1 MSKSPDNKDNKC
13 HPLGNSP
20 RFKGLACSPDSPHTI
35 VRCPECSD
43 ETDGMFLNFASNPFA
58 RWPLA
63 LLLTSLITWGCS
75 ADETSGTQ
83 DDVAGDG
90 EESAS
95 QPARG
100 VFAEVNGTRL
110 FYDVKGTGQPLVLI
124 SGGSL
129 DTRLWDQQFESF
141 AQDRQVIRYDPRGIG
156 QSDLPTGPF
165 SHERDLYALLQF
177 LGIQETDLLGFS
189 FGGGVA
195 IDFVLTYPEV
205 VRKLIL
211 IAPGLSSWK
220 DEITP
225 ALGELSKVAEAEGA
239 AKAIE
244 LILADPSMPT
254 EEHEAA
260 RKKMSQ
266 ILSENSRLFDSNFA
280 YVRFMEPSAP
290 PALDRL
296 VEIGAPTLLVVGER
310 DHAAIH
316 ENVDKLQ
323 GGIAGAKK
331 VLIMGA
337 GHMINLEK
345 PNELNRVALDFLSTD

>member
-1 MSKSPDNKDNKC
+1 MCVRLTSNA
-13 HPLGNSP
+13 LP
-20 RFKGLACSPDSPHTI
+20 RWT
-35 VRCPECSD
+35 
-43 ETDGMFLNFASNPFA
+43 
-58 RWPLA
+58 LA
-63 LLLTSLITWGCS
+63 LLLILWGCS
-75 ADETSGTQ
+75 SDEPSETQ
-83 DDVAGDG
+83 DDAAGDV

-95 QPARG
+95 KPAQG

-110 FYDVKGTGQPLVLI
+110 FYDVKGRGEPLVLI

-129 DTRLWDQQFESF
+129 DMRLWDDQFEVL
-141 AQDRQVIRYDPRGIG
+141 AENRQVIRYDPRGIG
-156 QSDLPTGPF
+156 RSDVPEGPF
-165 SHERDLYALLQF
+165 SHYQDLYALLQF
-177 LGIQETDLLGFS
+177 LGIQETDVLGFS

-195 IDFVLTYPEV
+195 IDFALTYPEV

-220 DEITP
+220 DEIAPT
-225 ALGELSKVAEAEGA
+225 LSELSKVAEGEGA

-254 EEHEAA
+254 EGQEEA
-260 RKKMSQ
+260 RQKMSQ
-266 ILSENSRLFDSNFA
+266 MLSENTQLFDSNFA
-280 YVRFMEPSAP
+280 YVRLMEPGDP
-290 PALDRL
+290 PANERL

-316 ENVDKLQ
+316 ENVDMLQ
-323 GGIAGAKK
+323 QGIRGAKK

-345 PNELNRVALDFLSTD
+345 PNELNRVVLDFLNTD